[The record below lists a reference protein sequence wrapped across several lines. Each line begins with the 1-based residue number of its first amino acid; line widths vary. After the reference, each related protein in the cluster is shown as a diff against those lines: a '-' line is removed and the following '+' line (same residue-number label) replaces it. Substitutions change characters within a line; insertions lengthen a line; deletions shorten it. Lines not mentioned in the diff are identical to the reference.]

1 MKVTYQGFD
10 PEIEKEYAN
19 SPGFVILRGKPSQ
32 QASQP
37 EEEMPY
43 GLDAQEQQDWLNSQ
57 WLKRMRQS
65 DIASKAKK

>member
-1 MKVTYQGFD
+1 MKVTYKGFD

-19 SPGFVILRGKPSQ
+19 LPGFVILRGKSLPQVSEPQ
-32 QASQP
+32 
-37 EEEMPY
+37 EEMPY

-57 WLKRMRQS
+57 WLKRTRQS